1 MTVCFNYNEF
11 SWFFEQIRIHLE
23 TKRINWIEFFHKD
36 VWDTLK
42 WLTDTSQGRIQ
53 DFFRRG
59 CTRLALALLPATPIN
74 HIVFFLCR
82 IPLVL
87 ENRRS
92 SQGGGRTPCTLPLDP
107 LLRQQS
113 RSQKEL
119 RGLFLLFYLFVSKVA
134 IPPNS
139 PIVLFPYNIT
149 FSSAKL
155 LYKHCFQFASL
166 KTRRL
171 DRAAFAMISGSATRD
186 KENQKTRT

>member
-1 MTVCFNYNEF
+1 MHSSSSCSPSGNTNKPHSFF
-11 SWFFEQIRIHLE
+11 SLQN
-23 TKRINWIEFFHKD
+23 T
-36 VWDTLK
+36 T
-42 WLTDTSQGRIQ
+42 
-53 DFFRRG
+53 
-59 CTRLALALLPATPIN
+59 CTRKPQVIS
-74 HIVFFLCR
+74 V
-82 IPLVL
+82 
-87 ENRRS
+87 
-92 SQGGGRTPCTLPLDP
+92 GGGGVRTPGTLPLDP

-119 RGLFLLFYLFVSKVA
+119 RGLFLLFYLFVSKVV
-134 IPPNS
+134 ISPNS
-139 PIVLFPYNIT
+139 PIVLLPYNIT